1 MKNKNEI
8 IIIILKT
15 HSSLPIKTYCV
26 YEKNKKIKKKRQRR
40 IVCARVIFVCLRN
53 LVYHRIHTEIIWCER
68 AKNKMAAKSWKQH
81 IKFRRNI
88 VFFVGFRLVKNMYFF
103 FFWSETPSKKEIL
116 PRITRARGDQR
127 AKKWMHID
135 SCDESNL
142 KMRKK
147 QQFCFD
153 SMKIFVSWIET
164 AYLLKQTNGNNQC
177 TERKKWRKSIINF
190 NRFCTKKKTAD

>member
-1 MKNKNEI
+1 MKDMYTDVHRKWWNERKYWKKKKNMSCKELKNKNEI

-68 AKNKMAAKSWKQH
+68 VKNKMAAKSWKQH

-103 FFWSETPSKKEIL
+103 SFE
-116 PRITRARGDQR
+116 
-127 AKKWMHID
+127 AKHH
-135 SCDESNL
+135 
-142 KMRKK
+142 RKK
-147 QQFCFD
+147 RYCLGLLELEVINGQKNECILTVV
-153 SMKIFVSWIET
+153 MKVIWKCGKNNNFVSIRWRFSFHGS
-164 AYLLKQTNGNNQC
+164 KQP
-177 TERKKWRKSIINF
+177 IY
-190 NRFCTKKKTAD
+190 